1 MSTPQTNSGETAKN
15 AADTAVLPP
24 TQTAATPVSSAE
36 TLKTQSAFTK
46 AVESIG
52 ARFIKKTEAFGLFLM
67 LFGQML
73 VATVRPP
80 YRIKQLLISMEFVGY
95 GSLFIIMLTG
105 FFTGAIL
112 AYQCAYAFGLFG
124 AESLTGST
132 VSLAMT
138 RELGPALTAIMVA
151 GRASSGMATVLG
163 TMRVTEQIDAMK
175 TMAVD
180 PVQYLIVPR
189 VWATVIMLP
198 VLCAVFD
205 FMGIIASY
213 VFGIFLAG
221 IEFGPFDAMIGT
233 IMNPHDVTG
242 GMIKAAVFGL
252 LISFIGCYKGFYAEG
267 GAKGVGEATTDAVVY
282 ASVTVLILD
291 YFLTMIIW

>member
-1 MSTPQTNSGETAKN
+1 MEKPAKKSGFYRTLEALGNS
-15 AADTAVLPP
+15 
-24 TQTAATPVSSAE
+24 
-36 TLKTQSAFTK
+36 
-46 AVESIG
+46 
-52 ARFIKKTEAFGLFLM
+52 FIKTTEALGLFVM

-80 YRIKQLLISMEFVGY
+80 YRFKQLLISMEFVGY

-132 VSLAMT
+132 VALALT
-138 RELGPALTAIMVA
+138 RELGPALSAIRVA

-189 VWATVIMLP
+189 VWASFIMLP
-198 VLCAVFD
+198 ILCAVFD
-205 FMGIIASY
+205 FMGVLASY
-213 VFGIFLAG
+213 LFGIFLAG

-233 IMNPHDVTG
+233 IMSPHDVTG

-252 LISFIGCYKGFYAEG
+252 VISFIGCYKGYYAEG

-282 ASVTVLILD
+282 AYVTVLILD
-291 YFLTMIIW
+291 YFLTMLIW